1 MGTVHCN
8 TNLHF
13 AANSYDL
20 SQFALKEE
28 PISTSSF
35 QLPPLPMELKLP
47 SCLSSSSPST
57 SFSDTP
63 LSIQPKFMNKLY
75 CPKQEPLHI
84 NIIQNH
90 LSMQAL
96 NMQRNRTKIKKE
108 KPFQC
113 GICLKR
119 FTQKHSLTDHKRIH
133 TGEKPFECDICHKRF
148 RLKYNR
154 KVHRRIH
161 TGEKPYKCTSCNK
174 MFTSKTGLNSHNK
187 RMHPPPILECETK
200 YIHQTTK

>member
-28 PISTSSF
+28 PISGSSF

-47 SCLSSSSPST
+47 SYLSSSSPST

-113 GICLKR
+113 
-119 FTQKHSLTDHKRIH
+119 
-133 TGEKPFECDICHKRF
+133 DICHKRF
-148 RLKYNR
+148 RVKYNR